1 MAPIRSTKYLP
12 PSHTPIATSA
22 YILFRS
28 GKLKLLNKSIDREPR
43 KREKLLMKLW
53 REAPK
58 EVKLKYQIRAERVF
72 EARKRNGRRSALREE
87 KRQAKKPRARKEMRV
102 RFVDVE
108 VEVRKS
114 GGVGG
119 VVRALGNF
127 GMMVWRSFGIFG
139 ARK

>member
-12 PSHTPIATSA
+12 PSHNPIATSA

-28 GKLKLLNKSIDREPR
+28 DKLKLLNKSIDREPR

-87 KRQAKKPRARKEMRV
+87 KRHEKKPRARKEMRV
-102 RFVDVE
+102 RFAD

-114 GGVGG
+114 AGIGG